1 MQDYISGAP
10 GLQHQEKQDGL
21 FRKLLFFS
29 LQQFGIAGHDLH
41 LVYCL
46 CNLFVLE
53 NCICQDESPHIVAE
67 PVGVQMALCREKGKP
82 SLEMQAV

>member
-53 NCICQDESPHIVAE
+53 NCIC
-67 PVGVQMALCREKGKP
+67 
-82 SLEMQAV
+82 